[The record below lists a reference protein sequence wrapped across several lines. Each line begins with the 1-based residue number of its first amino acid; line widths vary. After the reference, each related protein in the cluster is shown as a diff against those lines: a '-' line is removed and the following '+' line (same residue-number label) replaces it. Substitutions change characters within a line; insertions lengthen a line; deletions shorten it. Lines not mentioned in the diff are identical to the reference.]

1 MAEYIGL
8 FIPKLDSLDINK
20 DCCSSSSS
28 LQDAAINSKGK
39 GHEKETSCKEQIL
52 KKWLKT

>member
-8 FIPKLDSLDINK
+8 FIPKLDSLNVNK
-20 DCCSSSSS
+20 DCCSSS

-39 GHEKETSCKEQIL
+39 GHEKGASCEEQIL